1 MLSILKLLPPNLL
14 HPSHSNLQTFRALL
28 FCLST
33 LRGSCVTLWRRSVH
47 YTFVSHAS
55 PTRAPTGTLNA
66 DFVSG
71 DEKRNAY
78 NAPGTCLYLFILSGT
93 FTFDAKK
100 TMQNNILIQYRS
112 QSLPV
117 RTGDPCAFILDFA
130 IGVNVLITNIRRI
143 VTFRTGCPRPC
154 PVHHGRFLPWNWTRI
169 QVSTSGTHVES
180 SILIILHDK
189 HTKK

>member
-1 MLSILKLLPPNLL
+1 MLPPNLL

-78 NAPGTCLYLFILSGT
+78 NAPGTCLYLFIFSGT

-117 RTGDPCAFILDFA
+117 RTGDPCAFILDFS
-130 IGVNVLITNIRRI
+130 IGVNVLITSIRRI

-154 PVHHGRFLPWNWTRI
+154 PVHHGRFLP
-169 QVSTSGTHVES
+169 
-180 SILIILHDK
+180 
-189 HTKK
+189 